1 MVLLNKIKNKLHLN
15 YRKKRWP
22 GLIQAYKQYLPV
34 TKKTPII
41 SLNEGNTPLILS
53 DSISNLIG
61 NGTKVFLK
69 YDGLNP
75 TGSFKDRG
83 MTMAI
88 SKAKEPV
95 GLSPSYFKKTFV
107 PFPINLLI
115 ESLRIRGVFPSFKE
129 IIGVALVTGRYCL

>member
-1 MVLLNKIKNKLHLN
+1 MVLLNKIKEKLSIN

-22 GLIQAYKQYLPV
+22 GLISAYKQYLPV
-34 TKKTPII
+34 TNKTPII

-53 DSISNLIG
+53 DSISSLIG

-88 SKAKEPV
+88 SKA
-95 GLSPSYFKKTFV
+95 
-107 PFPINLLI
+107 
-115 ESLRIRGVFPSFKE
+115 
-129 IIGVALVTGRYCL
+129 

>member
-1 MVLLNKIKNKLHLN
+1 MVLLNKIKNKLRIN

-22 GLIQAYKQYLPV
+22 GLIEAYKQYLPV

-53 DSISNLIG
+53 ESISNLIG

-75 TGSFKDRG
+75 CLLYT
-83 MTMAI
+83 
-88 SKAKEPV
+88 
-95 GLSPSYFKKTFV
+95 SPS
-107 PFPINLLI
+107 PRD
-115 ESLRIRGVFPSFKE
+115 SCASRMPSS
-129 IIGVALVTGRYCL
+129 A

>member
-1 MVLLNKIKNKLHLN
+1 MMLLNKIKNKLGIN

-22 GLIQAYKQYLPV
+22 GLINAYKQYLPV
-34 TKKTPII
+34 TNKTPII
-41 SLNEGNTPLILS
+41 SLNEGNTPLIHS
-53 DSISNLIG
+53 EAISKLIG

-88 SKAKEPV
+88 SKAKEEGREAV
-95 GLSPSYFKKTFV
+95 ICASTGNTSAAAAAYAS
-107 PFPINLLI
+107 
-115 ESLRIRGVFPSFKE
+115 RGD
-129 IIGVALVTGRYCL
+129 

>member
-1 MVLLNKIKNKLHLN
+1 MVLLDKIKNKLFFN
-15 YRKKRWP
+15 YQKKRWP
-22 GLIQAYKQYLPV
+22 GLIEAYKQYLPV

-53 DSISNLIG
+53 KSISNLIG

-83 MTMAI
+83 MT
-88 SKAKEPV
+88 
-95 GLSPSYFKKTFV
+95 LS
-107 PFPINLLI
+107 LI
-115 ESLRIRGVFPSFKE
+115 HI
-129 IIGVALVTGRYCL
+129 

>member
-1 MVLLNKIKNKLHLN
+1 MVLLNKIKNKLGIN

-22 GLIQAYKQYLPV
+22 GLIEAYKQYLPV

-53 DSISNLIG
+53 DSISKLIG
-61 NGTKVFLK
+61 NETKVFLK

-88 SKAKEPV
+88 SKAKEDGREAV
-95 GLSPSYFKKTFV
+95 ICACLLYTSPS
-107 PFPINLLI
+107 P
-115 ESLRIRGVFPSFKE
+115 RD
-129 IIGVALVTGRYCL
+129 

>member
-1 MVLLNKIKNKLHLN
+1 MVLLNKIKNKLRFN

-22 GLIQAYKQYLPV
+22 GLIEAYKQYLPV
-34 TKKTPII
+34 TNKTPIV

-53 DSISNLIG
+53 DSISKLIG
-61 NGTKVFLK
+61 NETKVFLK

-88 SKAKEPV
+88 SKAKEEGREAV
-95 GLSPSYFKKTFV
+95 ICASTGTVSYTHLTLPTTPYV
-107 PFPINLLI
+107 
-115 ESLRIRGVFPSFKE
+115 
-129 IIGVALVTGRYCL
+129 